1 MSGLPLIGEMQ
12 YILNA
17 VAAEKNHF
25 EAVAS
30 HRRYPH
36 THLTFHLN
44 GDFCVDLTVHEW
56 SL

>member
-1 MSGLPLIGEMQ
+1 MQ